1 MNIELFSEVTTEAAL
16 FVIESEAEQYHGLYV
31 DMNEGE
37 QRKYVKQ
44 KAAVITRLLG
54 QVDRT
59 RIDLAKNYKREVE
72 DEANSIKARLQKANE
87 PFTLLIEG
95 YNEERKRILDAEKEK
110 KRQEE
115 LYIQIGLD
123 HEFALLLDK
132 SHAAEQMLAERLQIE
147 RDESIRQEGA
157 VSAWDDVIKAQALME
172 STAEKQK
179 ADRLANKEHVRGI
192 NRAILVALMQADISE
207 EDAKTVV
214 SLAAKGLAGKLT
226 INY

>member
-1 MNIELFSEVTTEAAL
+1 MNIVLFNDVTTESAL
-16 FVIESEAEQYHGLYV
+16 IEIEESAEQYQGLYV

-44 KAAVITRLLG
+44 KAAVITRILG
-54 QVDRT
+54 QVDRA
-59 RIDLAKNYKREVE
+59 RIDLAKNYKLEVE
-72 DEANSIKARLQKANE
+72 SEASKIKERLQKANE
-87 PFTLLIEG
+87 PFTLLLDD
-95 YNEERKRILDAEKEK
+95 YNDERKRILDLVKEK
-110 KRQEE
+110 KAQEE

-132 SHAAEQMLAERLQIE
+132 SHAADKAEADIQNMLKAELLAEQIK
-147 RDESIRQEGA
+147 RRES
-157 VSAWDDVIKAQALME
+157 D
-172 STAEKQK
+172 AEDRAK

-214 SLAAKGLAGKLT
+214 SLAAKGLAGNLT